1 MGMIMEILFKFV
13 FFIVGILLLYY
24 GADYL
29 VKGAANIARILGIKP
44 IVVGLT
50 VVAFGTSMPEFLV
63 GLQAAIIG
71 ENDIAVGNIIGSNVA
86 NIALILGVSAVISP
100 LVINFKS
107 IKKELIF
114 LLIGSLIFCGVIYN
128 GTNLIIGL
136 IFILI
141 MVVFIVYLILH
152 PGEAPIKEE
161 LPESDNSIPKNILF
175 AILGGVGLVFGS
187 RILIDSAVFFA
198 RIFKV
203 PEIVIGMTIVAIGTS
218 LPELAASVVASVKK
232 ESDIS
237 IGNIIGSN
245 IFNMFFVIGGVSL
258 IKNINVNKLIYSFEV
273 PIMLLLTA
281 LLFPMIAK
289 SNGLKRINGIIFLII
304 YVGFSF
310 YLFYR

>member
-1 MGMIMEILFKFV
+1 MEILFKFV

-141 MVVFIVYLILH
+141 MVAFIVYLILH

>member
-1 MGMIMEILFKFV
+1 MEILFKFV

-141 MVVFIVYLILH
+141 MVAFIVYLILH

-198 RIFKV
+198 RIFEV

-304 YVGFSF
+304 YVGFGF

>member
-1 MGMIMEILFKFV
+1 MEILFKFV
-13 FFIVGILLLYY
+13 LFIAGILLLYY

-63 GLQAAIIG
+63 GLQAAIRG
-71 ENDIAVGNIIGSNVA
+71 ENDIAVGNIVGSNIA
-86 NIALILGVSAVISP
+86 NIALILGISAVISP

-114 LLIGSLIFCGVIYN
+114 LLISSLVFCGVIYN
-128 GTNLIIGL
+128 GTNLIIGI

-152 PGEAPIKEE
+152 PGVAPIKEE
-161 LPESDNSIPKNILF
+161 LPESDNSIPKNIIF
-175 AILGGVGLVFGS
+175 VIVGGVGLVFGS
-187 RILIDSAVFFA
+187 RFLIDSAVFFA
-198 RIFKV
+198 RIFEV

-232 ESDIS
+232 QSDIS

-245 IFNMFFVIGGVSL
+245 VFNMFFVIGGVSL
-258 IKNINVNKLIYSFEV
+258 IKDINVNKLIYSFEI
-273 PIMLLLTA
+273 PIMLLLIA

-289 SNGLKRINGIIFLII
+289 DNGLKRTSGVIFLII
-304 YVGFSF
+304 YASFNF

>member
-1 MGMIMEILFKFV
+1 MEILFKFV
-13 FFIVGILLLYY
+13 LFIAGILLLYY

-63 GLQAAIIG
+63 GLQAAIRG
-71 ENDIAVGNIIGSNVA
+71 ENDIAVGNIVGSNIA
-86 NIALILGVSAVISP
+86 NIALILGISAVISP
-100 LVINFKS
+100 LVINYKS

-114 LLIGSLIFCGVIYN
+114 LLISSLVFCGVIYN
-128 GTNLIIGL
+128 GTNLIIGI

-152 PGEAPIKEE
+152 PGVAPIKEE
-161 LPESDNSIPKNILF
+161 LPESDNSIPKNIIF
-175 AILGGVGLVFGS
+175 VIVGGVGLVFGS
-187 RILIDSAVFFA
+187 RFLIDSAVFFA
-198 RIFKV
+198 RIFEV

-232 ESDIS
+232 QSDIS

-245 IFNMFFVIGGVSL
+245 VFNMFFVIGGVSL
-258 IKNINVNKLIYSFEV
+258 IKDINVNKLIYSFEI
-273 PIMLLLTA
+273 PIMLLLIA

-289 SNGLKRINGIIFLII
+289 DNGLKRTSGVIFLII
-304 YVGFSF
+304 YASFNF

>member
-1 MGMIMEILFKFV
+1 MEILFKFV
-13 FFIVGILLLYY
+13 LFIAGILLLYY

-63 GLQAAIIG
+63 GLQAAIRG
-71 ENDIAVGNIIGSNVA
+71 ENDIAVGNIVGSNIA
-86 NIALILGVSAVISP
+86 NIALILGISAVISP

-114 LLIGSLIFCGVIYN
+114 LLISSLVFCGVIYN
-128 GTNLIIGL
+128 GTNLIIGI

-152 PGEAPIKEE
+152 PGVAPIKEE
-161 LPESDNSIPKNILF
+161 LPESDNSIPKNIIF
-175 AILGGVGLVFGS
+175 VIVGGVGLVFGS
-187 RILIDSAVFFA
+187 RFLIDSAVFFA
-198 RIFKV
+198 RIFEV

-232 ESDIS
+232 QSDIS

-245 IFNMFFVIGGVSL
+245 VFNMFFVIGGVSL
-258 IKNINVNKLIYSFEV
+258 IKDINVNKLIYSFEI
-273 PIMLLLTA
+273 PIMLLLIA

-289 SNGLKRINGIIFLII
+289 DNGLKRTSGVIFLII
-304 YVGFSF
+304 YASFSF

>member
-1 MGMIMEILFKFV
+1 MEILFKFV

>member
-1 MGMIMEILFKFV
+1 MEILFKFV

-141 MVVFIVYLILH
+141 MVAFIVYLILH

-304 YVGFSF
+304 YVGFGF